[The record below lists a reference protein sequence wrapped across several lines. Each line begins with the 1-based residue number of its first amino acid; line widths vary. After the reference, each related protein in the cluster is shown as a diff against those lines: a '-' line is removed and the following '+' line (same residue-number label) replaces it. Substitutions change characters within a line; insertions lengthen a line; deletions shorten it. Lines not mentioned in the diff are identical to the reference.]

1 MDDLVSPPK
10 SEGPLRAN
18 AREAL
23 QSGKVPPRK
32 PDRTLRGLG
41 TGKNCVVCGEL
52 ITLTQMEIELEF
64 KRQSPVP
71 AVERYLAH
79 PRCFSALELELR
91 ELYPASAPSSRRDR
105 RSPGEGLAPIK
116 L

>member
-1 MDDLVSPPK
+1 MDNLVSPPND
-10 SEGPLRAN
+10 EGTLRAK

-23 QSGKVPPRK
+23 QSGKVPLRK
-32 PDRTLRGLG
+32 PDRALGGLG
-41 TGKNCVVCGEL
+41 TGKNCVVCDEL

-64 KRQSPVP
+64 KRESPAP
-71 AVERYLAH
+71 GLDTYLAH

-91 ELYPASAPSSRRDR
+91 ELCPASAPSSSKDR
-105 RSPGEGLAPIK
+105 RSPGGEFAPIK